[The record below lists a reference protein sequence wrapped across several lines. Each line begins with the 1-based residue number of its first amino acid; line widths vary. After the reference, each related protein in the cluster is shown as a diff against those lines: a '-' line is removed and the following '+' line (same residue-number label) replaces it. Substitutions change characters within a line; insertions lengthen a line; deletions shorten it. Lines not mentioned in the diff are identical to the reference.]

1 MFKIAVNIPVRL
13 FNMLNL
19 DVCKSL
25 ASYLLA
31 EICFCNRK
39 IHSYSNSI
47 VFVLSSVK
55 EELVE
60 TSYIRVCQDDQV

>member
-1 MFKIAVNIPVRL
+1 
-13 FNMLNL
+13 MLNL

-25 ASYLLA
+25 ASYFLA